1 MQDDDRGLSEALTQA
16 QATIARQQEE
26 IHDVRR
32 MLESER
38 FVGEVRAS
46 VSLAAAA
53 NTIAAPVTHSQ
64 LLGMIVETAAHII
77 DAQAASLLLVDEQ
90 NQELVFEVTLGQKA
104 SDVKK
109 IRVPVGHGI
118 AGLVAV
124 SGQPMATSGGQHDP
138 RQAADIAERVGYTP
152 ETILCMP
159 LFHHDRVIGV
169 LELLDKRDAQSFTP
183 ADMDA
188 LGLFANQAAVAIE
201 LSRTQSNL
209 TSLIA
214 EALIALGGGANSL
227 RQPMLERA
235 RILAAGIENDA
246 EYRWALDVASLVQ
259 EISKYGENERQACHT
274 IVRGFADYLR
284 ARSRED
290 ETLGGT
296 L

>member
-1 MQDDDRGLSEALTQA
+1 MQDDDRKLTES
-16 QATIARQQEE
+16 ARF
-26 IHDVRR
+26 I
-32 MLESER
+32 
-38 FVGEVRAS
+38 GEVRAS
-46 VSLAAAA
+46 VSLAAVA
-53 NTIAAPVTHSQ
+53 NAIAAPVTQSQ

-109 IRVPVGHGI
+109 LRVPLGHGI

-124 SGQPMATSGGQHDP
+124 TGQPMATSGGQHDP
-138 RQAADIAERVGYTP
+138 RQAVDIAERVGYMP

-159 LFHHDRVIGV
+159 LFHHDKVIGV
-169 LELLDKRDAQSFTP
+169 LELLDKRGAQSFTP

-201 LSRTQSNL
+201 LSRTQGNL
-209 TSLIA
+209 TSLIT

-227 RQPMLERA
+227 REPMLERA

-246 EYRWALDVASLVQ
+246 EYRWALELAGLVQ
-259 EISKYGENERQACHT
+259 EISKSGQNERQACHT
-274 IVRGFADYLR
+274 IVLGFADYLR
-284 ARSRED
+284 TRDHAN